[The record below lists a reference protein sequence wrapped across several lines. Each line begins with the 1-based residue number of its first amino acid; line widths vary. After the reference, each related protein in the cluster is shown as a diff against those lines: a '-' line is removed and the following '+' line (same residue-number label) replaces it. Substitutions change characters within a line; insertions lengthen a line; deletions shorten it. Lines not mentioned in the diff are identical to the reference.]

1 MIFVHSLTPA
11 GMDDIMLREK
21 RRKVLN
27 FDSNAFRVK
36 KKKAISIVNNCLD
49 VDSNEIQ
56 HLFYD
61 APDNSEDE
69 VNIDINE
76 LNEIKSS
83 YEQTVKNASKE
94 TIEY

>member
-1 MIFVHSLTPA
+1 MTPA
-11 GMDDIMLREK
+11 GMDGIMLREK
-21 RRKVLN
+21 RRKVFN
-27 FDSNAFRVK
+27 FDSNAFKIK
-36 KKKAISIVNNCLD
+36 KKKAISIANDCLD

-69 VNIDINE
+69 VNIDIDE
-76 LNEIKSS
+76 LNEIKST